1 MLKQLLSVF
10 LQSRCPCCQRNTCEL
25 LCDYCLQRLTSL
37 EFPASDRHYWQG
49 DLPVFAWGKYDGQLK
64 RAIALMKYDQQP
76 DIGKILGQLLG
87 KAWLAS
93 DLIKTQQKISVIPIP
108 LSSQKIKERGFNQAE
123 IIAQSFCQL
132 TGYRLDS
139 QALMRVR
146 DTKAMFDLTPE
157 ARIKNLQ
164 GAFRLGQ
171 KLPKYPVLLL
181 DDIYTLGTTVKE
193 AAKTLRQQQIQVIG
207 AVVVAKTSEQ

>member
-10 LQSRCPCCQRNTCEL
+10 LESRCPGCQRNTSDT
-25 LCDYCLQRLTSL
+25 LCNYCLQKLASH
-37 EFPASDRHYWQG
+37 EFKKDARHNWQG
-49 DLPVFAWGKYDGQLK
+49 EIPVFAWGKYDGQLK

-76 DIGKILGQLLG
+76 DIGIILGQLLG

-93 DLIKTQQKISVIPIP
+93 NLFQPQQQVSVIPIP
-108 LSSQKIKERGFNQAE
+108 LYSKKIKDRGFNQAE

-132 TGYRLDS
+132 TGYKLYS
-139 QALMRVR
+139 QALIRVR
-146 DTKAMFDLTPE
+146 NTKAMFDLTPE

-164 GAFRLGQ
+164 GAFRVGQ

-181 DDIYTLGTTVKE
+181 DDIYTLGTTLKE
-193 AAKTLRQQQIQVIG
+193 AANTLKQQQIKVIG
-207 AVVVAKTSEQ
+207 AVVVASSK